1 MRSVGER
8 NSPEVNSMGSSVG
21 SGADGEHDVTAS
33 EIASFAYCA
42 KAWHLQYVRRVG
54 STDEVDERR
63 VQGVRKH
70 EQHGRLVRMQSRLGR
85 RRLVLTAAL
94 LLIAFL
100 AIVGAL
106 LLT

>member
-1 MRSVGER
+1 MQRVGER
-8 NSPEVNSMGSSVG
+8 NSPEVNRMGSSLP
-21 SGADGEHDVTAS
+21 SGADREQDVTAS

-42 KAWHLQYVRRVG
+42 KAWHLQYVMRVG
-54 STDEVDERR
+54 STGDVDERR
-63 VQGVRKH
+63 AQGVRMH
-70 EQHGRLVRMQSRLGR
+70 ERHGRLVQMQSRLGR
-85 RRLVLTAAL
+85 RRVVLTAAL